1 MFLLNLLK
9 IERLYECTDNHSKRL
24 RTGDASDWRNIRWM
38 VKDLGGQNGTYVN
51 RSLFHALFI
60 KLHRKPSSLEYTGLI
75 FNGFLI
81 LRSRREANTPY
92 ALNADDLVSTSL
104 HFQGFEQIGGIE

>member
-1 MFLLNLLK
+1 
-9 IERLYECTDNHSKRL
+9 
-24 RTGDASDWRNIRWM
+24 M